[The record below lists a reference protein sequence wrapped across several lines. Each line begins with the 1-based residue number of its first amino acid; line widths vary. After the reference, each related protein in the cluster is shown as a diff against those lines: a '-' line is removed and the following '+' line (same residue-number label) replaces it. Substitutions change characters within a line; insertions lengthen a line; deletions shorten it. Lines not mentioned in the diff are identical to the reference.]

1 MQLKTLL
8 NRVHPVKGFVYGKL
22 RQVED
27 DSAPNGLR
35 IEVEVQA
42 RKGSRGLCS
51 GCGEA
56 GPGYDRQPV
65 REFDFVPLWGIA
77 VTLLYALRRVDCPA
91 CGVKGAVIAE
101 TQSSP
106 LPPRRWK
113 LPAQPG
119 GVKVDRPEGGD
130 PCTHGEGP

>member
-1 MQLKTLL
+1 MLFFFFCHPPGGEG
-8 NRVHPVKGFVYGKL
+8 NR
-22 RQVED
+22 
-27 DSAPNGLR
+27 N
-35 IEVEVQA
+35 
-42 RKGSRGLCS
+42 
-51 GCGEA
+51 
-56 GPGYDRQPV
+56 
-65 REFDFVPLWGIA
+65 
-77 VTLLYALRRVDCPA
+77 
-91 CGVKGAVIAE
+91 GVKGAVIAE